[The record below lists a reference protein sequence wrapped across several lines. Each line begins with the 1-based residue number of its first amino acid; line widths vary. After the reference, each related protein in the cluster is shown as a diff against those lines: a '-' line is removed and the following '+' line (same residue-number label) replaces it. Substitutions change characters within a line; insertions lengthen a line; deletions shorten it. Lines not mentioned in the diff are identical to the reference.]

1 MRGSELL
8 DKLSLVDSV
17 YVEAAAAIPHRPL
30 VCPNH
35 RWAAVAACIA
45 LLAVV
50 GGFWLGQV
58 PTPGQSA
65 PPNGTE
71 GGLPPVTTQDAEDTQ
86 NEDAEGPAP
95 QWDFY
100 YNEMDTDYM
109 ADGVRRYIPGYFRE
123 TLDKTELD
131 AVQPGMWLE
140 WMEFSGEAGFNGEGN
155 LLEVFLWVTTSQPDT
170 TVTVTLSTD
179 GISPCFL
186 LPEDAVSSTCNGME
200 YRLGRWVDPS
210 GSISLLA
217 EAQMHGIW
225 FTFSLHTSADTE
237 KQAQADFED
246 ILECF
251 TLYEQGE
258 PNLSAVTAAEI
269 PPWQDKNLSHTEA
282 LADTDFGAWFLPTA
296 PSGFAEES
304 IRRYQDQ
311 YTNALWGLWTR
322 EYDQLR
328 WEVRYMTTEDAD
340 NLVAIS
346 EPETYDLSRY
356 PIPRAE
362 SVPDQLRDT
371 VDRPIFN
378 AEELTWDV
386 LSTRADTAADAGDS
400 DGARMN
406 FGVRYGDIVVE
417 IQSKGVEPQWIYEQ
431 LMALR
436 P

>member
-8 DKLSLVDSV
+8 DKLSLVDSA
-17 YVEAAAAIPHRPL
+17 YVEAAAVPRQSAR
-30 VCPNH
+30 PNH

-45 LLAVV
+45 LLAAV
-50 GGFWLGQV
+50 GSLWLGQV
-58 PTPGQSA
+58 PTPGQSV

-71 GGLPPVTTQDAEDTQ
+71 GRLPPVTTQDAEDTQ

-100 YNEMDTDYM
+100 YNDMGTDYM
-109 ADGVRRYIPGYFRE
+109 VVDAARRNIPGYFRE
-123 TLDKTELD
+123 ALNQTELD

-140 WMEFSGEAGFNGEGN
+140 WMNFSGEAGFDGEGN
-155 LLEVFLWVTTSQPDT
+155 LLEVILWVTTSQPNI
-170 TVTVTLSTD
+170 TVAVTLSTD
-179 GISPCFL
+179 GIVPCFL
-186 LPEDAVSSTCNGME
+186 MSEDAVPSMCGDVE
-200 YRLGRWVDPS
+200 YRLGRRVEPS
-210 GSISLLA
+210 GGVSLLA
-217 EAQMHGIW
+217 ESQMHGIW
-225 FTFSLHTSADTE
+225 FTFSLHATADAE
-237 KQAQADFED
+237 AQAQADFED

-251 TLYEQGE
+251 TFYEQGR

-269 PPWQDKNLSHTEA
+269 PTWQDKNLSQTEA
-282 LADTDFGAWFLPTA
+282 LADPDFGAWFLPTA

-311 YTNALWGLWTR
+311 NTNALWGLWTR

-328 WEVRYMTTEDAD
+328 WEVRYLTTEDAD
-340 NLVAIS
+340 NLVDIS

-362 SVPDQLRDT
+362 SVPEQLRDT
-371 VDRPIFN
+371 VARPIFN
-378 AEELTWDV
+378 AEELTWEV
-386 LSTRADTAADAGDS
+386 LSTRADTAVDTGDS
-400 DGARMN
+400 DGVRMN
-406 FGVRYGDIVVE
+406 FGVRYGNIIVE
-417 IQSKGVEPQWIYEQ
+417 IQSKGVDTQWIYEQ

>member
-8 DKLSLVDSV
+8 DKLSLVDSA
-17 YVEAAAAIPHRPL
+17 YVEAAAIIPHQTAR
-30 VCPNH
+30 PNH

-45 LLAVV
+45 LLAAV
-50 GGFWLGQV
+50 GSLWLGQA

-71 GGLPPVTTQDAEDTQ
+71 GGIPPVTTQDAEDTQ

-100 YNEMDTDYM
+100 YNEMETDSM
-109 ADGVRRYIPGYFRE
+109 ADAERRYIPGYFRE
-123 TLDKTELD
+123 TLDQKELD

-140 WMEFSGEAGFNGEGN
+140 WMTFSGEAGFDGEGN
-155 LLEVFLWVTTSQPDT
+155 LLEVILWVTTSQPDT
-170 TVTVTLSTD
+170 TATVTLSTD
-179 GISPCFL
+179 GITPCFL
-186 LPEDAVSSTCNGME
+186 LPEDAVPSMCSGVE
-200 YRLGRWVDPS
+200 YHLGRWVDPS
-210 GSISLLA
+210 GGVSLLA
-217 EAQMHGIW
+217 ESQLYGIW
-225 FTFSLHTSADTE
+225 FTFSLHTTAAAET
-237 KQAQADFED
+237 QARADFED

-251 TLYEQGE
+251 TCYERGR

-269 PPWQDKNLSHTEA
+269 PTWQDKNLPQTEA
-282 LADTDFGAWFLPTA
+282 LVDPDFGAWFLPTA

-311 YTNALWGLWTR
+311 NTNALWGLWTR

-328 WEVRYMTTEDAD
+328 WEVRYLTTEDAD

-362 SVPDQLRDT
+362 SVPEQLRDI

-378 AEELTWDV
+378 AEELTWEV
-386 LSTRADTAADAGDS
+386 LSTRADTAADTGDS
-400 DGARMN
+400 DGIRMN
-406 FGVRYGDIVVE
+406 FGVRYGNIIVE
-417 IQSKGVEPQWIYEQ
+417 IQSKGVDAQWIYEQ
-431 LMALR
+431 LMALQ